1 MKPIRGLNQIR
12 MKWIERVTIY
22 WRIIKVQGK
31 AVVKMKDNGAAHLY
45 KEEIE
50 TVSGRSDPNHEG
62 TE

>member
-1 MKPIRGLNQIR
+1 